1 MFLLSFI
8 IVLVFWFIFILTK
21 TGRADILWVGSLGC
35 GLLHF
40 RILFFLRLSHT
51 NYHLV
56 SDNNVYLINYVLA
69 LCFLGESLQNLE
81 VSRPVVF
88 GCV

>member
-1 MFLLSFI
+1 MGGISG
-8 IVLVFWFIFILTK
+8 VWLVAF
-21 TGRADILWVGSLGC
+21 GGSS
-35 GLLHF
+35 

-56 SDNNVYLINYVLA
+56 SDSNVYLINYVLA